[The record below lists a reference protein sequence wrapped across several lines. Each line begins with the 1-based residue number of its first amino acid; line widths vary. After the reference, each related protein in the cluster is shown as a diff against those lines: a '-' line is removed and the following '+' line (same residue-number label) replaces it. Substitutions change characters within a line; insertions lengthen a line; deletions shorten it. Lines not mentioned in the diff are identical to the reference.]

1 MLTKQYFINHFRVLL
16 VKLGLLDLLENEE
29 NEEKVARQVLSDLLV
44 CLVNLDL
51 QACKDL
57 LVKKAR
63 MELRV
68 QRVIVV

>member
-1 MLTKQYFINHFRVLL
+1 M
-16 VKLGLLDLLENEE
+16 DLLENEE
-29 NEEKVARQVLSDLLV
+29 KEEKVARQVLSDLLV

-51 QACKDL
+51 QAYKVL